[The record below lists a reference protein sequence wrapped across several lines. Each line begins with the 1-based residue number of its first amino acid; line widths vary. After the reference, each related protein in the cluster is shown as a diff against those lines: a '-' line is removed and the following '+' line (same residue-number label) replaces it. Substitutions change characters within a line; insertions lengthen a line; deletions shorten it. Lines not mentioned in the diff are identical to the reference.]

1 MSISKPVQISEFKLT
16 IKELSDD
23 EIIHIRTQLINTI
36 NKLNEL
42 ILLMFKEMNVITTNY
57 HKNASSFRTEESL
70 LNDDDDT
77 TKEYKSDMQL
87 YTESI
92 QENKIVIKNNYQRF
106 AAVEEEIQG
115 RGVQLPSDKPE
126 VLSLELLSSK
136 LQLTNEEYLAI
147 KDKDHEVFE
156 INEPLEDGYYIWEFL
171 IYYYYY
177 YHFPLFNI
185 LLYKE
190 VNWKTN
196 VIKRWGFNDRVISLR
211 KFIFFFWSKRRE
223 KQLR

>member
-36 NKLNEL
+36 NKLNES

-57 HKNASSFRTEESL
+57 HKNASSFRTEESS

-126 VLSLELLSSK
+126 VLSLESLSSK
-136 LQLTNEEYLAI
+136 LRLTNEEYLAI

-156 INEPLEDGYYIWEFL
+156 INEPLEDGYYI
-171 IYYYYY
+171 
-177 YHFPLFNI
+177 
-185 LLYKE
+185 
-190 VNWKTN
+190 
-196 VIKRWGFNDRVISLR
+196 
-211 KFIFFFWSKRRE
+211 
-223 KQLR
+223 